1 MDGLSSASAVFAVV
15 SVAVQ
20 LAETIH
26 KLVDFWKAVEDA
38 PDNIASIF
46 RELGLLSKILTQSH
60 ELAQLHSF
68 SDIFD
73 EALGDCCSKILK
85 LHSKVEDTR
94 RNLNSS
100 KLRKRKWAAWKIVL
114 QKAEIDSLQK
124 SISEARGNIIHIQVN
139 SLLVRPPSITNVYQI
154 IQQSSELSTQTSG
167 RMQITEQQL
176 AKILTEKQSP
186 LNLPAGCHDEK
197 LAQFCPEIA
206 GKHLTL
212 LDNGEK
218 HDRSPSMYAD
228 IPRVAIGSRKR
239 SVYGSRGCKV
249 TSPFS
254 DIWTVTRRVEEQIV
268 HPSGTRDSVEAESQL
283 IMYPSKWLAKIG
295 IAYGVKLSVLAS
307 RGWQYSFQPFRAVPE
322 SALIFEFCRSGNLD
336 GIRTLLSRGDA
347 SPHDRD
353 PLGRTPLWYAVLHHQ
368 FDICALLLLEG
379 ADAEAMDWVRGRKPI
394 ENLYFGDSVDVKLKL
409 ELANLLARYDCEDDI
424 NYSWSGRLLVFFR
437 QNKIMNLDSSARHES
452 TLLILQYMA
461 SFFHRTNYNFSG
473 LFRELLLLGNEGP
486 ALQWPLRFIPGKL
499 YADKH
504 SNILQEAIRRLLLIR
519 EPLTMKV
526 VIDKSTTTDL
536 HLYVDP
542 TTSQCYRKET
552 PTSLAMYNLDGFLVW
567 RRLLRELGF
576 DIPAF
581 VAREL
586 ETGELKS
593 IGWTQQT
600 LVELFYQDFTY
611 IVLPEPSH
619 SDGYRMCE
627 RCRDYGSTG
636 VLLKVDLEWRRILRL
651 IRTGKNHLAIVNN
664 DPLLAGEK
672 VADTIDRTDK
682 DASETS
688 SDSLP
693 YRFVCSTRCEDNL
706 RVAWEDEG
714 LAPLNLPRY
723 IPKEERDRLRQLRL
737 AEEEAKCPTHTM
749 PGAFSAQ

>member
-20 LAETIH
+20 LVETIH

-46 RELGLLSKILTQSH
+46 RELALLSKILTKSH

-68 SDIFD
+68 PEIFD
-73 EALGDCCSKILK
+73 EALKDCRSKILK
-85 LHSKVEDTR
+85 LHLKVEDTR

-114 QKAEIDSLQK
+114 QKSEIDSLQK
-124 SISEARGNIIHIQVN
+124 SISEAKTNILHIQVN
-139 SLLVRPPSITNVYQI
+139 NILARPPSITN
-154 IQQSSELSTQTSG
+154 
-167 RMQITEQQL
+167 L
-176 AKILTEKQSP
+176 ANILTEKQNP
-186 LNLPAGCHDEK
+186 LSLSAGCHDAK
-197 LAQFCPEIA
+197 LAQFCPETA

-218 HDRSPSMYAD
+218 YDRSPSMYAD
-228 IPRVAIGSRKR
+228 SPRVAIESRTR
-239 SVYGSRGCKV
+239 SVYGSKGRKV

-268 HPSGTRDSVEAESQL
+268 HPLGTRHSVEAESQL
-283 IMYPSKWLAKIG
+283 IVYPSKWLTKIG

-307 RGWQYSFQPFRAVPE
+307 RGCQYSFQPFRAVPE

-379 ADAEAMDWVRGRKPI
+379 ADAEAMDWVHGRKPI
-394 ENLYFGDSVDVKLKL
+394 KNLYFGDTLDVKLKL
-409 ELANLLARYDCEDDI
+409 ELADLLARYDSEDDI
-424 NYSWSGRLLVFFR
+424 NYDWCGRLLLFYR
-437 QNKIMNLDSSARHES
+437 QNKVMNLDSSARYES
-452 TLLILQYMA
+452 TLLILQFLA
-461 SFFHRTNYNFSG
+461 SFFHRTKYYFSC
-473 LFRELLLLGNEGP
+473 LFRDLMVFGNEGP

-499 YADKH
+499 CNYGT
-504 SNILQEAIRRLLLIR
+504 SSILQSAIRRIFMIR
-519 EPLTMKV
+519 DPLTMKA
-526 VIDKSTTTDL
+526 IIEKSTTTDL

-542 TTSQCYRKET
+542 SISQTYRKET
-552 PTSLAMYNLDGFLVW
+552 PTSLAMYNLEGFLIW
-567 RRLLRELGF
+567 RRLLKELGF
-576 DIPAF
+576 DIPSF

-586 ETGELKS
+586 ETGGLKS
-593 IGWTQQT
+593 IGWTQKT

-619 SDGYRMCE
+619 SHGYRMCE
-627 RCRDYGSTG
+627 RCRDYVSPGEYQ
-636 VLLKVDLEWRRILRL
+636 KVDLEWRRILRL
-651 IRTGKNHLAIVNN
+651 IRTGNNHVAIINN
-664 DPLLAGEK
+664 DSLLAGEK
-672 VADTIDRTDK
+672 GADTIDFTDK
-682 DASETS
+682 ETSETS
-688 SDSLP
+688 SDSFP
-693 YRFVCSTRCEDNL
+693 YRFVCQIKCEDYL

-714 LAPLNLPRY
+714 LAPLDFPRY
-723 IPKEERDRLRQLRL
+723 IPKEERDRLWQLRL